1 MRHARTATILV
12 AALLT
17 AGCGAETEHA
27 LTVGKAQDALE
38 ARFPEK
44 ACEHL
49 DEADQLARKHG
60 LRAGEA
66 TAVLRCEAMI
76 QQGDL
81 AGARM
86 LAEEVAGRNVPGTRE
101 RAQAEEILGKIDI
114 RLGMFDAAIRHLN
127 EADRSYDDGPDRR
140 RVGDLIHLARG
151 LRAYSDGETD
161 AARGHWGSIRDAELR
176 LAITSSRLGAAQ

>member
-1 MRHARTATILV
+1 MRHVNKAVILAATLLLV
-12 AALLT
+12 
-17 AGCGAETEHA
+17 GCGAEKEHA

-49 DEADQLARKHG
+49 DEADALARKHRLSG
-60 LRAGEA
+60 GED

-76 QQGDL
+76 QQNDL
-81 AGARM
+81 AGARL
-86 LAEEVAGRNVPGTRE
+86 LAEKIAGRNVPGTRG
-101 RAQAEEILGKIDI
+101 RARAEEILGKIDI

-127 EADRSYDDGPDRR
+127 EADRSYQDGPDRR

-151 LRAYSDGETD
+151 LRAYSDGETI
-161 AARGHWGSIRDAELR
+161 AARGHWRSIRDAELR